1 MGEEGGAT
9 AGHQVT
15 QSQDG
20 ALPHSQTRAG
30 QLTKQRGEQGGV
42 ETDQRTTQ
50 PVQRKERQCAWG
62 KKAAGGRS
70 ESSEVTP

>member
-20 ALPHSQTRAG
+20 ALPHSQARAG
-30 QLTKQRGEQGGV
+30 QLAKQRGEQGGV
-42 ETDQRTTQ
+42 ETDQRTAQ
-50 PVQRKERQCAWG
+50 PIQRKEQEWVRG